1 MTASA
6 AKSFSR
12 GDIQRGRSLLWL
24 ILAAIAAVALAVA
37 AIISG
42 RSSTS
47 PAAMNEKVFPGLAA
61 AAETAATIKIE
72 SPTVYVTLN
81 KGADGKWTVADRSNY
96 PANPEGVRALIIS
109 LAELDLIERRTA
121 DPLRHSTLELT
132 TGQGGNGHAI
142 TITDASGK
150 VIAALVAGKVQT
162 RAAGTTKGTLF
173 VRRAGEDQTYLAR
186 GGIAFP
192 ASVGAT
198 LDKTLFPFD
207 QAKIAKIVFTPRG
220 MKPYSLSRAT
230 PETADFTLDEVPD
243 GKIAAAPAVLQ
254 TPASAIAGLTFDD
267 VIKADAVKMD
277 DATEIAFTTFDGVT
291 LKLNILPGGSDGVFV
306 VMNAFTAEDASQ
318 AAKDEAAAINARA
331 SGWAYKVPAFVVTNL
346 APALEQMVQ
355 DKPAPEQTP
364 IPDEE
369 ALPGEPEAAEPTPE
383 PTPAPNP

>member
-24 ILAAIAAVALAVA
+24 ILAAVAAVALAVV

-42 RSSTS
+42 RAGAS

-61 AAETAATIKIE
+61 AAESAATIKIE

-81 KGADGKWTVADRSNY
+81 KGADGKWTVGDRSNY

-121 DPLRHSTLELT
+121 DPLRHNALELT
-132 TGQGGNGHAI
+132 TGQAGNGHAI

-150 VIAALVAGKVQT
+150 VLAALVAGKVQT
-162 RAAGTTKGTLF
+162 RASGTTKGTLF

-230 PETADFTLDEVPD
+230 PETAEFTLDDVPE

-306 VMNAFTAEDASQ
+306 VMNASTADDATQ
-318 AAKDEAAAINARA
+318 AAKDEAAAINARVA
-331 SGWAYKVPAFVVTNL
+331 GWAYKVPAFVVTNL

-355 DKPAPEQTP
+355 DKPAPQQTP